1 MKNKILL
8 ILLMVLL
15 LTGCDNK
22 INQNDGKD
30 RIYLDNTYY
39 NNGEQIKVDS
49 DHINNL
55 EGTYI
60 LFTYNNYCTFK
71 ISCDMIFESFMDKY
85 DIDFLSIPFEDFK
98 NTKYYETVKFGP
110 SILIIQNGEIIN
122 YLDANSDEDL
132 PRYQDVEA
140 FEKWLDNYVYFT
152 KKTS

>member
-30 RIYLDNTYY
+30 RIYLDDIYY

-71 ISCDMIFESFMDKY
+71 ISCDMIFETFMDKY

-98 NTKYYETVKFGP
+98 NTKYYETVKFAP
-110 SILIIQNGEIIN
+110 SILIISNGEIIK

-132 PRYQDVEA
+132 IRYQDVEA